1 MMADYSHQID
11 DLKFAA
17 EVCERHV
24 ITEPVNGVQSSYP
37 RWPEAWAACETV
49 WRVYLDM
56 KTMAP
61 DGSDDADRSAVI
73 LEASRL
79 KGF

>member
-1 MMADYSHQID
+1 VADYSIQIE
-11 DLKFAA
+11 DLKAA
-17 EVCERHV
+17 AAVCQQHV

-37 RWPEAWAACETV
+37 RWPSAWAACETV
-49 WRVYLDM
+49 WRNYLDM

-61 DGSDDADRSAVI
+61 DGSDDADRAAVI
-73 LEASRL
+73 LEATRL